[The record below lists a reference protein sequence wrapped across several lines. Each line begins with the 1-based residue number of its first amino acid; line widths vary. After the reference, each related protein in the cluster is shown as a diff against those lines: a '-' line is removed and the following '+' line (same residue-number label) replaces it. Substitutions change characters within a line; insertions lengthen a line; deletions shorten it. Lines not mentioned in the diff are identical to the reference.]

1 MASALRISFAK
12 PKGIN
17 FRPFT
22 KLFSTETHSK
32 KTANLRLEPYEFTH
46 ESIFTEEHAELRTSL
61 NKLIAKEINPY
72 VDEWENAKSFPAH
85 EVFKKVGSAGF
96 FGVNKP
102 PNYGGLGLDY
112 SYSVAMAEELG
123 ESIKLSENFQIDL
136 NLNTLKLYVFGYST
150 FFFNLQNNIETR
162 RVAQVNILW

>member
-1 MASALRISFAK
+1 MTMASVLRVTFAK

-17 FRPFT
+17 FRPLT
-22 KLFSTETHSK
+22 KLFSTGTHSE
-32 KTANLRLEPYEFTH
+32 KTANLRLEPYDFTH

-61 NKLIAKEINPY
+61 NKLIEKEINPY

-102 PNYGGLGLDY
+102 AKYGGLGLEY
-112 SYSVAMAEELG
+112 SFSVAMAEELG
-123 ESIKLSENFQIDL
+123 ESQSIKLSEKSLIRINYEMSVIPRLSLAFKI
-136 NLNTLKLYVFGYST
+136 
-150 FFFNLQNNIETR
+150 
-162 RVAQVNILW
+162 ILRPSL

>member
-61 NKLIAKEINPY
+61 NKLIEKEINPY

-85 EVFKKVGSAGF
+85 KVFKKVGSAGF

-123 ESIKLSENFQIDL
+123 ESIKLSENVQIDL